1 VNGISTHILDT
12 SLGRPVAGV
21 SVTLEQ
27 SGASGWREIAMQTSD
42 DDGRV
47 RQMLPSEWQL
57 QRGPYRLTFQT
68 QDYFDK
74 RGVQGLYPLVQVTFT
89 VTEVADHYH
98 IPLWLAPNGYST
110 YRGS

>member
-1 VNGISTHILDT
+1 VNGVSTHILDT

-21 SVTLEQ
+21 RVTLEQ
-27 SGASGWREIAMQTSD
+27 SGASGWREIAMQTTD

-47 RQMLPSEWQL
+47 RQMLSPEWQL
-57 QRGPYRLTFQT
+57 QGGAYRLTFQT
-68 QDYFDK
+68 QDYFDA

-89 VTEVADHYH
+89 VIEVADHYH
-98 IPLWLAPNGYST
+98 IPLLLAPNGYST